1 MSLNDYIIK
10 HRRHLH
16 QYPETG
22 FNCPKT
28 SAYIKDELNQL
39 KVDEIHEVGKHSL
52 IAVVKNGDGQVTG
65 LRADFDALN
74 ITEETDLEFKSK
86 HKGKMHACGHDAHTS
101 MLLGA
106 CKYLVEKKDVW
117 KGTIKFIFQEA
128 EEGPTPGGAIKIVKT
143 GLLDDC
149 EEFYALHVSPQYET
163 GTVAVNYG
171 PAMAAADT
179 LHVDLIGKACHAA
192 MPEEGIDP
200 IIMQAEYV
208 LGAQS
213 ILTRKVSPMER
224 AVITIAKVKAGT
236 THNIIPEKASLTGS
250 IRTFNNETREVIKE
264 ELELLAESIA
274 KRHKGDFVFDYQ
286 YGYDPTINSND
297 TTDTFVESAKN
308 VLGNE
313 NVQILDLPMA
323 GSEDFSRYI
332 NLKKGTL
339 AWLGVKQTDKE
350 TYNIHH
356 SKFNLNED
364 ALLKGTNIFI
374 EIIKQRSE

>member
-1 MSLNDYIIK
+1 MKLNDYIIK

-28 SAYIKDELNQL
+28 SAYIKEALEEL
-39 KVDEIHEVGKHSL
+39 KVDEIQNVGKYSL
-52 IAVVKNGDGQVTG
+52 IAIVKNGQGPIIG

-74 ITEETDLEFKSK
+74 ITEETNLEFQSK
-86 HKGKMHACGHDAHTS
+86 NKGKMHACGHDAHTS

-106 CKYLVEKKDVW
+106 CKYLSEHKDVW
-117 KGTIKFIFQEA
+117 SGTIKFIFQEA
-128 EEGPTPGGAIKIVKT
+128 EEGPTPGGAIKIVET

-149 EEFYALHVSPQYET
+149 EEFYALHVSPHYET

-208 LGAQS
+208 LGAQN
-213 ILTRKVSPMER
+213 ILTRKISPMER
-224 AVITIAKVKAGT
+224 AVITIAKVQAGT

-250 IRTFNNETREVIKE
+250 IRTFNNETRETIKA
-264 ELELLAESIA
+264 ELKRLAKTISN
-274 KRHKGDFVFDYQ
+274 RHQGDYIFDYQ

-297 TTDTFVESAKN
+297 TTDIFVDSAKN
-308 VLGNE
+308 VLGSD
-313 NVQILDLPMA
+313 NVMILELPMA

-339 AWLGVKQTDKE
+339 AWLGVKQKDKE

-374 EIIKQRSE
+374 EIIKRRSQ

>member
-1 MSLNDYIIK
+1 MNLNDYIIK
-10 HRRHLH
+10 HRRQIH

-28 SAYIKDELNQL
+28 SAYIKNELIKL
-39 KVDEIHEVGKHSL
+39 EVDTIIDVGEYSL
-52 IAVVKNGDGQVTG
+52 VAIINNGDGPITG

-74 ITEETDLEFKSK
+74 ITEETDLDFKSK
-86 HKGKMHACGHDAHTS
+86 NVGKMHACGHDAHTS
-101 MLLGA
+101 ILLGA
-106 CKYLVEKKDVW
+106 CKYLVEHKDEW
-117 KGTIKFIFQEA
+117 KGTVKFIFQEA
-128 EEGPTPGGAIKIVKT
+128 EEGPTPGGALNIVKS
-143 GLLDDC
+143 GFLDDC
-149 EEFYALHVSPQYET
+149 EEFYALHVSPHYET
-163 GTVAVNYG
+163 GTVAVNFG

-179 LHVDLIGKACHAA
+179 LKVELIGKACHAA

-200 IIMQAEYV
+200 VVMQAEFV

-213 ILTRKVSPMER
+213 IITRKISPMER
-224 AVITIAKVKAGT
+224 AVITIAKVEAGT
-236 THNIIPEKASLTGS
+236 THNIIPEKAILTGT
-250 IRTFNNETREVIKE
+250 IRSFDNDVREIIKD
-264 ELELLAESIA
+264 ELSLLGESIA
-274 KRHKGDFVFDYQ
+274 KRHKGKFLFDYQ
-286 YGYDPTINSND
+286 YGYDPTINTYD

-308 VLGNE
+308 ILGDSH
-313 NVQILDLPMA
+313 VKILDLPMA

-364 ALLKGTNIFI
+364 ALIFGAKIFI
-374 EIIKQRSE
+374 DIIKRRSK